1 MKKRSN
7 FIALA
12 VLTATVSLFS
22 CESKKQPT
30 MTPQSTELSGDL
42 KGYFEVVDKE
52 ITASENSWSLW
63 NIELKRTDK
72 PLPWDDDVTMAKF
85 SSTYVDGRDYCQIG
99 FGLETYDK
107 DGNLICKRPAT
118 NCGILGSC
126 SFDDVVELMKLKPD
140 ETGYIRWD
148 VKQDEK
154 EAKGKRNFTF
164 KVTSAYKLF
173 ENKRK
178 DTASA
183 NNWDKVLDSY
193 EAYVNK
199 YVACMK
205 KAMSGDTKALT
216 EYLSLLEKAEELG
229 EQLENASSSMTA
241 KQVSRY
247 TKINAKMLEAAA
259 SGF

>member
-42 KGYFEVVDKE
+42 KDYFEVVDKE
-52 ITASENSWSLW
+52 ITAGDDSWSLW

-72 PLPWDDDVTMAKF
+72 PFPWEEDVTMANF
-85 SSTYVDGRDYCQIG
+85 NDFYSDGRAYCKVG
-99 FGLETYDK
+99 FGLETFDK
-107 DGNLICKRPAT
+107 DGNLVGKRAAT
-118 NCGILGSC
+118 ACGLLGPYS
-126 SFDDVVELMKLKPD
+126 SQDVLDLMKLQPG
-140 ETGYIRWD
+140 ETGFIRWD
-148 VKQDEK
+148 GMDEI
-154 EAKGKRNFTF
+154 EAKGKKFTF
-164 KVTSAYKLF
+164 KITSAIEMVGAKPS
-173 ENKRK
+173 N
-178 DTASA
+178 ASA
-183 NNWDKVLDSY
+183 SNNWDKVLDSY

-205 KAMSGDTKALT
+205 KAMSGDTKALS

>member
-42 KGYFEVVDKE
+42 KDYFEVVDKE
-52 ITASENSWSLW
+52 ITAGDDSWSLW

-72 PLPWDDDVTMAKF
+72 PFPWEEDVTMANF
-85 SSTYVDGRDYCQIG
+85 NDFYSDGRTYCKVG
-99 FGLETYDK
+99 FGLETFDK
-107 DGNLICKRPAT
+107 DGNLVGKRAAT
-118 NCGILGSC
+118 ACGLLGPYS
-126 SFDDVVELMKLKPD
+126 SQDVLDLMKLQPG
-140 ETGYIRWD
+140 ETGFIRWD
-148 VKQDEK
+148 GMKEKKAKEK
-154 EAKGKRNFTF
+154 EFTY
-164 KVTSAYKLF
+164 KITSAIEMVGAKPS
-173 ENKRK
+173 N
-178 DTASA
+178 ASA
-183 NNWDKVLDSY
+183 SNNWDKVLDSY

-199 YVACMK
+199 YVAYMK
-205 KAMSGDTKALT
+205 KAMSGDTKALS